1 MILVT
6 GATGNIGRE
15 LSRELDARGA
25 KLRLL
30 VRDPARTAGLSDRAE
45 RAVGDLGEPSTLAP
59 AFAGVDTLFLLTQGI
74 GTDFTT
80 AAIAAAKASGVSHIV
95 HLSSLHVTL
104 DPLPAMARWHHER
117 EEIIRASGIPATFL
131 RPGGFMTNAF
141 DWVPTILKEN
151 HVLDPVGPGR
161 YAPIDPADI
170 AAVAALA
177 LTEDGH
183 QDKGYV
189 LTGDETF
196 TVTEQVRVISET
208 IGRAI
213 EVREVTTPE
222 EAVRFRFPNGAPQ
235 ALADAVTE
243 GFTLMRADTV
253 GFRTDTVERLLGR
266 KPRTFADWCARHAG
280 AFRRPDITDA
290 GARTAGGARGA

>member
-15 LSRELDARGA
+15 LTRELDAQGA

-30 VRDPARTAGLSDRAE
+30 VRDPARSAGLSDRAE
-45 RAVGDLGEPSTLAP
+45 RAVGDLGEPSTLTP
-59 AFAGVDTLFLLTQGI
+59 AFTGVDKLFLLTQGI
-74 GTDFTT
+74 GTSHTT
-80 AAIAAAKASGVSHIV
+80 AAIAAARASGVTHIV

-151 HVLDPVGPGR
+151 HVLDPVGPDR

-183 QDKGYV
+183 QDKAYA

-213 EVREVTTPE
+213 EVREVTTPD

-235 ALADAVTE
+235 ALADAITE

-266 KPRTFADWCARHAG
+266 KPRTFADWCMRHAD
-280 AFRRPDITDA
+280 AFRQPETV
-290 GARTAGGARGA
+290 